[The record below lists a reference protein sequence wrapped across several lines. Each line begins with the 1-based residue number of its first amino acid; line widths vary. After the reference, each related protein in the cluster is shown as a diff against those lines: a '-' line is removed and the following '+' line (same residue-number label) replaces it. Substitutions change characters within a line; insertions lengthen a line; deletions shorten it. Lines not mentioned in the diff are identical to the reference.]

1 MWSLF
6 SVILIVLI
14 GSSWQD
20 EVPIANTSMGTVKGH
35 YKHSYGKRKFA
46 AFEGIPYIK
55 PPVGD
60 LRFEEPQ
67 TPEPWAE
74 VFEATKLHT
83 CMQKFKFFPAGLG
96 KEDCVYL
103 NVYVPR
109 TQPIPKENLDVIVHI
124 HGGGFVAGS
133 SYAAGPSYLM
143 DKDIVYVN
151 LNYRLGIFGFLSTED
166 SEIPGNYGLKD
177 QVFALKWIQDNIE
190 YFGGN
195 PKSVTITGLAAG
207 GASVH
212 YHYLS
217 PLSKGLF
224 HRGLSQ
230 SGTAIA
236 PWAVVNN
243 PLEYALKLGKAV
255 ECSTESTKALKECL
269 KSKSAESLYDKMKS
283 MYGLP
288 SGFPIVPFGP
298 VIEKTS
304 KTAFLTKHPYLLL
317 KKGKVHDIPWI
328 TSGTTDEGLLVLKFL
343 NFTLEDVENNWNH
356 DLPFIF
362 DYYSKVK
369 EADKATVAERIKEF
383 YINKDTSKIKNF
395 VKAFGDRLFV
405 EPLDRGVRLQAK
417 VTKSPVYVQIY
428 GYEADVKAHFPI
440 PNKFRG
446 VDHGA
451 NALLM
456 YDTIFPGLP
465 ELPEKLSDSDEKIKD
480 FQIEM
485 LVSFAKSGVPTLNA
499 IEWKSVSGGKNI
511 EYLFVEN
518 PNNISMKYS
527 KELCP
532 LSFWESLPIYENEKL
547 DTKEEL

>member
-1 MWSLF
+1 MWWLF
-6 SVILIVLI
+6 SVILIVSI

-20 EVPIANTSMGTVKGH
+20 EFPTADTSMGAVKGH
-35 YKHSYGKRKFA
+35 YKYSYGKRKFA

-55 PPVGD
+55 SPVGD

-67 TPEPWAE
+67 SSEPWAE
-74 VFEATKLHT
+74 VLEATKLHT
-83 CMQKFKFFPAGLG
+83 CMQKFVMFPAAGE
-96 KEDCVYL
+96 EDCVYL

-109 TQPIPKENLDVIVHI
+109 TQPIPNENLDVIVHI
-124 HGGGFVAGS
+124 HGGAFVAGC
-133 SYAAGPSYLM
+133 AHIAGPAYLM
-143 DKDIVYVN
+143 DKDIVFVN
-151 LNYRLGIFGFLSTED
+151 FNYRLGIFGFLSTED
-166 SEIPGNYGLKD
+166 NEIPGNYGLKD

-195 PKSVTITGLAAG
+195 PKSVTITGLSAG

-255 ECSTESTKALKECL
+255 GCSTQSTKALKECL
-269 KSKSAESLYDKMKS
+269 KSKSAVSLYDKMES
-283 MYGLP
+283 MYALP

-298 VIEKTS
+298 VIEKKS
-304 KTAFLTKHPYLLL
+304 KTAFITKHPYLLL

-328 TSGTTDEGLLVLKFL
+328 TSATTDEGLLVLRAL
-343 NFTLEDVENNWNH
+343 NFTLEIVENNWNH
-356 DLPFIF
+356 DLPFLF
-362 DYYSKVK
+362 DYYNKVK
-369 EADKATVAERIKEF
+369 EADKPTVAKNIKEF

-395 VKAFGDRLFV
+395 VKAFGDRFFI

-417 VTKSPVYVQIY
+417 VTRSPVYAQIY
-428 GYEADVKAHFPI
+428 GYEAEVKAYLPI
-440 PNKFRG
+440 PKKFRG

-451 NALLM
+451 NGLLM
-456 YDTIFPGLP
+456 YDVNFPGLP
-465 ELPEKLSDSDEKIKD
+465 ELPEKLSDNDEKIKD

-485 LVSFAKSGVPTLNA
+485 LVSFAKTGIPTLTD
-499 IEWKSVSGGKNI
+499 IEWKPVSGGKTI
-511 EYLFVEN
+511 EYLFVKN
-518 PNNISMKYS
+518 PDNISMTYN

-547 DTKEEL
+547 ATKDEL